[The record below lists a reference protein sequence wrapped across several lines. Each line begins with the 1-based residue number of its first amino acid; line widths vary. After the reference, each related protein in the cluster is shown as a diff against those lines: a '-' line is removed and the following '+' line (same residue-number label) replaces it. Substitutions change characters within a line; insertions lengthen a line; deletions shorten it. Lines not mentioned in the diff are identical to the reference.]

1 MRLLVWPPEVYN
13 ILFCC
18 RRRWSGTQKS
28 QRRHHKLSG
37 LINWRLKSTLEQRR
51 SQGEGKHIMKLVELR
66 A

>member
-13 ILFCC
+13 MLLCC
-18 RRRWSGTQKS
+18 HWSGTQKS

-37 LINWRLKSTLEQRR
+37 LINWRVKSTLEQTM
-51 SQGEGKHIMKLVELR
+51 SQGEGKHIMKLVEPR